1 MYCFLQIQPFA
12 AQLLDNTQ
20 GAPGIPSVRVRPGRS
35 GLEQNLSE
43 LVIHTTTVLQ
53 SINHVTICEPLRLL
67 MDNPAAL
74 MVQFSFRFSFLFFF
88 LFLKEGSYRLS
99 KCKIW
104 IASKMDVKDVL
115 LAVLRWSWNN
125 EINKLKDSCSCRKMT
140 SSCNWPIEVIGHW
153 RTEHGEGGENITC
166 AFSQSSSPSFCILE
180 RIPTHNA
187 WWQSA
192 RSNGGN
198 AREWNLV
205 S

>member
-20 GAPGIPSVRVRPGRS
+20 GAPDIPSVRVRPGRS

-53 SINHVTICEPLRLL
+53 TINHVTICEPLRLL

-88 LFLKEGSYRLS
+88 LFLKEGSYRLW

-140 SSCNWPIEVIGHW
+140 SSCNWSIEVIAHC
-153 RTEHGEGGENITC
+153 RTEHCEGGENIAC
-166 AFSQSSSPSFCILE
+166 AFSQSSWPSFCILE